1 VVPPLAPLDP
11 LGPPLDPLDPL
22 LPLEGSGSAPGSP
35 LVPPPA
41 GSIAVVE
48 VPLHAITGARDATS
62 TATKEESRM
71 VSVVRRRPAIASPML
86 SPSATSDVSALDR

>member
-1 VVPPLAPLDP
+1 MVPPLAPLDP
-11 LGPPLDPLDPL
+11 LLDPLDPL

-48 VPLHAITGARDATS
+48 VPLQAITGASEATS
-62 TATKEESRM
+62 TATKGESRM
-71 VSVVRRRPAIASPML
+71 VSVVRRRAAIASQMR
-86 SPSATSDVSALDR
+86 SPSATSEVSALDR

>member
-1 VVPPLAPLDP
+1 MVPPLAPLDP
-11 LGPPLDPLDPL
+11 LPDPL
-22 LPLEGSGSAPGSP
+22 LPLEGSAPGSP

-48 VPLHAITGARDATS
+48 VPLQAITGARDATS

-71 VSVVRRRPAIASPML
+71 VSVVRRRAAIASPMR
-86 SPSATSDVSALDR
+86 SPSATSEVSALDR